1 MELFKV
7 PLLWPSIATPQ
18 NEVASIRNL
27 YAHLW
32 GLYYS
37 VEAWQAGLLL
47 YQTANDPP
55 VSVPLSIARRW
66 RWIGCNECILELYHL
81 RCRLEKIQSVQLR
94 KCPSVRTLVDVS
106 TLRAARKR
114 LDEYF
119 PDIEYL
125 RHATAHKG
133 ENEAHPEEHA
143 PDGQYA
149 LTRLQEPDKYTA
161 PYRGRL
167 CTLDIT
173 YDSLQRIAEVVSD
186 FLRAFNGAA
195 AELERQGHLE

>member
-1 MELFKV
+1 MPTV
-7 PLLWPSIATPQ
+7 PLLWPSIATPID
-18 NEVASIRNL
+18 EVEGIKNL
-27 YAHLW
+27 YAHLA
-32 GLYYS
+32 GLHYS

-47 YQTANDPP
+47 YQTARHPP
-55 VSVPLSIARRW
+55 TSVHRTIASRW
-66 RWIGCNECILELYHL
+66 RWIACNECVLELYHL
-81 RCRLEKIQSVQLR
+81 RQRLEKIQSVQLR
-94 KCPSVRTLVDVS
+94 KCPSVRALVDAS
-106 TLRAARKR
+106 TLRDARKR

-119 PDIEYL
+119 PDIGAL
-125 RHATAHKG
+125 RHATAHRG

-149 LTRLQEPDKYTA
+149 LTRLREPDRYSA

-173 YDSLQRIAEVVSD
+173 DESLQRIAEVVSE
-186 FLRAFNGAA
+186 FLGAFDMAA

>member
-1 MELFKV
+1 MQLSKV
-7 PLLWPSIATPQ
+7 PLLWPSIETPP
-18 NEVASIRNL
+18 NEVAWIKNL

-47 YQTANDPP
+47 YQTAKNPP
-55 VSVPLSIARRW
+55 VSVPRSIARRW

-81 RCRLEKIQSVQLR
+81 RCRLENIQSVQLR
-94 KCPSVRTLVDVS
+94 KCPSVRTLVDVP

-119 PDIEYL
+119 PDIESL

-149 LTRLQEPDKYTA
+149 LTRLHEPDKYSV
-161 PYRGRL
+161 PYQGRM

-173 YDSLQRIAEVVSD
+173 DESLQRVADVVSE
-186 FLRAFNGAA
+186 FLRAFNVAA
-195 AELERQGHLE
+195 VELERQGHLE